1 MGKKSVVDLGGKV
14 AAKQGKITGFFQQPK
29 KSPAEASSE
38 IAEDKRS
45 RSPLD
50 NVTNW
55 KSESEPVI
63 TSPEVK
69 QLDVEVFDRTPEINP
84 NKKRSKI
91 KSRKTLVTEHA
102 TKPVEPKFKRKL
114 DDDDIVVAT
123 SPVFK
128 KRKSEASKIAIDDDQ
143 VLFKT
148 SEILPVNLEGGK
160 PPGTPPPPQGPS
172 EDDDLWACFDDS
184 PFKCSPDPPSCPLP
198 TPEDPW
204 QPASTGLGRHTVL
217 AVRPGGPQGAVEI
230 ELESCHKP
238 MPRKRTATLR

>member
-1 MGKKSVVDLGGKV
+1 MGKKSVVDSGSKG

-29 KSPAEASSE
+29 KSLTESSSE
-38 IAEDKRS
+38 NTEDKRS

-63 TSPEVK
+63 ASPEVK
-69 QLDVEVFDRTPEINP
+69 HLDVEVFDRTPEINP

-91 KSRKTLVTEHA
+91 KSRKTLVTENA
-102 TKPVEPKFKRKL
+102 SKPIETKFKRKL

-128 KRKSEASKIAIDDDQ
+128 KRKSEASKVAIDDEQ
-143 VLFKT
+143 LLLKRNE
-148 SEILPVNLEGGK
+148 SLPVILEGAK
-160 PPGTPPPPQGPS
+160 PPGTPPPPQGTS
-172 EDDDLWACFDDS
+172 DDDDLWACFDDS
-184 PFKCSPDPPSCPLP
+184 PFKCEPEPSCPVP
-198 TPEDPW
+198 TPEDSL
-204 QPASTGLGRHTVL
+204 QPPSTGLGRHTVM
-217 AVRPGGPQGAVEI
+217 AVRRGGPQGAVELD
-230 ELESCHKP
+230 LESCHKP